1 MRYYYENHLHGVRN
15 VSFVFLLVLPHSQL
29 SARLREEN
37 RQRKRKSSVDA
48 EVMQLQGDNTV
59 PPRGETPL
67 GSPASVFSQK
77 MLTR

>member
-1 MRYYYENHLHGVRN
+1 MRYYYENHSRGVRN

-29 SARLREEN
+29 SARLR
-37 RQRKRKSSVDA
+37 KRKSSVDA

-59 PPRGETPL
+59 SPRGETPL